1 MISGSPHVV
10 ALSEMRSGR
19 LSALFRVWIF
29 AWAAFQAHCGSM
41 IYVFKVMAMMS
52 VGISR
57 MCRVLAAPAV
67 VVLGLLAS
75 AAANANPQPWQLNMT
90 PGASQTSR
98 EVYDIHML
106 VLWICV
112 AIGVAVFAVMF
123 IAMFRFRK
131 SKGAVPATWSHSTK
145 LEAIWTI
152 IPVLILIA
160 CAWPATNLLIRMADT
175 SESEMTIKVTG
186 YQWKWRYEY
195 VDYFGKQPGIN
206 FVSSLESQANR
217 TRQLGSGM
225 DPRDIKVDGQSTYLL
240 DVDKPLV
247 LPVGVKVRF
256 VITADDVIHS
266 WWVPSLGWKQDAIP
280 GIINSAW
287 TQIDEP
293 GTYRGQCAEL
303 CGRDHGF
310 MPIVIKALPK
320 AEFEQWMTTQAPAPA
335 AVATTTPLAPTTAPQ
350 G

>member
-1 MISGSPHVV
+1 
-10 ALSEMRSGR
+10 MR
-19 LSALFRVWIF
+19 
-29 AWAAFQAHCGSM
+29 
-41 IYVFKVMAMMS
+41 
-52 VGISR
+52 
-57 MCRVLAAPAV
+57 RVLVAPAV

-75 AAANANPQPWQLNMT
+75 AAAWANPQPWQLNMAR
-90 PGASQTSR
+90 GASQTSR
-98 EVYDIHML
+98 EVHDIHMI

-112 AIGVAVFAVMF
+112 GIGVIVFGMMF
-123 IAMFRFRK
+123 VAMFRFRK
-131 SKGAVPATWSHSTK
+131 SKGAVAATWSHNLK

-152 IPVLILIA
+152 IPILILIA
-160 CAWPATNLLIRMADT
+160 SAWPATTLLIRMADT
-175 SESEMTIKVTG
+175 KESDLTIKVTG

-195 VDYFGKQPGIN
+195 VDYYGKQPGIN
-206 FVSSLESQANR
+206 FISSLETQADR
-217 TRQLGSGM
+217 TRQLGSGLN
-225 DPRDIKVDGQSTYLL
+225 PADIKVDGVSTYLL

-266 WWVPSLGWKQDAIP
+266 WWVPALGWKQDAIP
-280 GIINSAW
+280 GIINAAW

-320 AEFEQWMTTQAPAPA
+320 AEFEQWMTAQAPAA
-335 AVATTTPLAPTTAPQ
+335 TAESTATTLAPTTAPQ